1 MIRWG
6 ILSTG
11 TIAVKF
17 ANTLNQMKNEA
28 SLTAVASRSQ
38 EKAQEFAAT
47 YGIPK
52 AFGSYEAML
61 CDPEV
66 DAVYIATPNNLHYEN
81 IRDCILHH
89 KHVLCEKPM
98 TTDAKQAEDLFA
110 LAEKEGVF
118 LMEGMW
124 IAHLPLLKK
133 LKELLHS
140 GLIGEVKHLR
150 ADYGFVAKGARRT
163 RKFESSLGGGAL
175 LDVGVYNLAFARM
188 VLGDPTGF
196 QSKVTFSEF
205 GTDDFSTML
214 LEYPNGKTAAITTAI
229 GIAMP
234 TEGVIYGEK
243 GKIYFPNYQQ
253 AQTLTVELYGETPYT
268 IDMPFEFT
276 GFEYQIREAARC
288 IEAGLLISPFQTAE
302 DTLAVLRTMDAIR
315 ESWGMKFTFEK

>member
-11 TIAVKF
+11 TIAAKF
-17 ANTLNQMKNEA
+17 ANTLNQMKEEA
-28 SLTAVASRSQ
+28 VLSAVASRSQ
-38 EKAQEFAAT
+38 EKAQAFADT
-47 YGIPK
+47 HGIEK
-52 AFGSYEAML
+52 AYASYEAML
-61 CDPEV
+61 CDPDV

-81 IRDCILHH
+81 IRDCIMHH

-98 TTDAKQAEDLFA
+98 TTDAKQAKELFA

-124 IAHLPLLKK
+124 ISHLPLLKK
-133 LKELLHS
+133 LRE
-140 GLIGEVKHLR
+140 HLR

-188 VLGDPTGF
+188 VLGDPVSF

-205 GTDDFSTML
+205 GTDDFSVVL
-214 LEYPNGKTAAITTAI
+214 LEYPGGKTAAMTTAI

-253 AQTLTVELYGETPYT
+253 AQTLTVEIYGEAPYT
-268 IDMPFEFT
+268 IDMPFEHT
-276 GFEYQIREAARC
+276 GFEYQIRETDRC
-288 IEAGLLISPFQTAE
+288 VSAGLLTSPSQTAE

-315 ESWGMKFTFEK
+315 ESWGMKFSFEK